1 MHLPHWA
8 VQDTIPIGQLRWSGI
23 PLYRQANVSQCS
35 GSRQMVIDY
44 LPYIG
49 WSSRWEGV
57 LRLYPRQ

>member
-49 WSSRWEGV
+49 WSSR
-57 LRLYPRQ
+57 